1 MASFQLQELTPQLA
15 LKNPC
20 LFDAVA
26 SFSALQLYRSDP
38 LETRWK
44 DLHTEYYFRASQG
57 HRATLNDLES
67 ADCDA
72 TFLTTAFIYYN
83 AFQLLGEY
91 SDGDAFE
98 RISQMLRLSEANQLI
113 VHHFGNE
120 RFFQGRLRTLFVGT
134 PDISDGEEWVNEN
147 NKEAFGDRSLWRNYD
162 AADLDHQSTYE
173 VALSFFG
180 LLQKRLA
187 EGEDVRVLARRITSI
202 PARIPDGFALLVQQQ
217 DQRALAMMCL
227 MFCQMAMIEHEV
239 TFFHGIAQRQ
249 IPALKRLL
257 QADWH
262 WAVREVVE
270 NLKSVGHIKK
280 DHALGLLKSPQI

>member
-38 LETRWK
+38 LETGWK
-44 DLHTEYYFRASQG
+44 NLHTEYYLRASQG
-57 HRATLNDLES
+57 HRATLNNLQS

-91 SDGDAFE
+91 SDSDSIE

-134 PDISDGEEWVNEN
+134 PNISDGGEWLNEN
-147 NKEAFGDRSLWRNYD
+147 NREAFGDRSLWRTYD
-162 AADLDHQSTYE
+162 AADLDDQGTYE

-180 LLQKRLA
+180 LLQKRLG

-202 PARIPDGFALLVQQQ
+202 PARIPDGFARLVRQQAP
-217 DQRALAMMCL
+217 RALAMMCL
-227 MFCQMAMIEHEV
+227 MFCQMAMIEHEIS
-239 TFFHGIAQRQ
+239 FFHGIAQRQ
-249 IPALKRLL
+249 VPALKRLL
-257 QADWH
+257 LADWH
-262 WAVREVVE
+262 WAVREVIE
-270 NLKSVGHIKK
+270 NLSSARHIKK
-280 DHALGLLKSPQI
+280 DHALGLLKSPQF